1 MKNLLLLLA
10 IIPTLG
16 FSQNILKNPRTDSV
30 PLTITPLVFDPQE
43 DSTISYIEFW
53 QDTTAG
59 KYDEKIYAVV
69 YEREKK
75 KYDDGG
81 TDWPVLGVGFIGD
94 YRVGNSVQVIIKTH
108 HKDGSVKTFTYKE
121 KIKKL
126 DYWSEDIWTIK
137 EAPIKGLSLFAILRS

>member
-59 KYDEKIYAVV
+59 KYD
-69 YEREKK
+69 
-75 KYDDGG
+75 DGG

-126 DYWSEDIWTIK
+126 DYWSEDNYAFEWAMYSPDVHVIYDEYYEIY
-137 EAPIKGLSLFAILRS
+137 GQ